1 MTSDFDFAYMARNKQ
16 LPILQSVGEVIG
28 NFQLDNLTHNFYHQN
43 TFFQQGESLVITM
56 TTYDRDAIKNI
67 LSEGVNMINN
77 ENSITPINNS
87 FKHQELYNAI
97 MSIKAVNRQLEDLLI
112 DIKGEADKVKV
123 EAKEAPTK
131 ENPSLVEVLNEG
143 QFFIKEYVDR
153 AHEQILLIEELLF
166 RR

>member
-1 MTSDFDFAYMARNKQ
+1 MTSDFDFAYIDRTKQ

-28 NFQLDNLTHNFYHQN
+28 NFQLDNLKHNFYHQDA
-43 TFFQQGESLVITM
+43 FFQQGESLVITM

-77 ENSITPINNS
+77 ENAPIYNIL
-87 FKHQELYNAI
+87 KHQELYNSI

-112 DIKGEADKVKV
+112 DIKGEANKVKV
-123 EAKEAPTK
+123 EEKEAPIK
-131 ENPSLVEVLNEG
+131 DNPSLVEVLNEG
-143 QFFIKEYVDR
+143 QFYIKEYVDR
-153 AHEQILLIEELLF
+153 AHEQILMIEELLF